1 MRTLLII
8 FIGLIIF
15 SGCEDII
22 DIKLDDAPARLV
34 VDAWLNNQEET
45 QTIRLTYSQPYFESN
60 SALPALGAV
69 VKVSSNSGEVFEFSD
84 QGNGDY
90 HWQHAPGQSFGEIDD
105 EFILTIGLGGKN
117 YTAFSKMNRVP
128 EIDEI
133 TQELREGELG
143 PDGIYTQFFAR
154 DFPGLGDTYWIKTY
168 KNGKFLNKPGEINIA
183 YDAGFDAGAE
193 VDGITFI
200 SPIREFT
207 NPFEEV
213 ESGET
218 QPSPW
223 AAGDQ
228 IRIEIHSINLSAFLF
243 IELARDQILNG
254 DNTIFASPLAN
265 TSGNIVNQSDD
276 EEVLGIFNVAAIS
289 ALEKTID

>member
-1 MRTLLII
+1 MRTLFII
-8 FIGLIIF
+8 FAGLITF
-15 SGCEDII
+15 SGCEDVIE
-22 DIKLDDAPARLV
+22 IKLDDGPARLV
-34 VDAWLNNQEET
+34 VDAWLNNQEVI

-60 SALPALGAV
+60 PAIPALGGV
-69 VKVSSNSGEVFEFSD
+69 VKVENGNGEIFEFSD

-90 HWQHAPGQSFGEIDD
+90 NWEPSAGQSLGSVND
-105 EFILTIGLGGKN
+105 EFVLSIDLEGKS
-117 YTAFSKMNRVP
+117 YSAFSKMNRVP
-128 EIDEI
+128 IIDEI
-133 TQELREGELG
+133 TQELREDELG
-143 PDGIYTQFFAR
+143 PDGIYAQFFAR

-168 KNGKFLNKPGEINIA
+168 KNGKFLNKPNEINLA

-193 VDGITFI
+193 VDGIIFI
-200 SPIREFT
+200 TPIREFI

-228 IRIEIHSINLSAFLF
+228 IRIEIHSINLEAFLF

-254 DNTIFASPLAN
+254 DNTIFASPIAN
-265 TSGNIVNQSDD
+265 TSGNIVNQSADN
-276 EEVLGIFNVAAIS
+276 EVLGIFNVAAIS
-289 ALEKTID
+289 KLEKTIE